1 MGSFGYRTHRT
12 DVPPSPPQGRDLYLK
27 PVSIQTRWQFTK
39 AIGKWQRQSPW
50 SVAKRP
56 GKSQKVPESPR
67 KSPKVHLKGYRYFLS
82 TFYKNSSMAR
92 RKVKKE
98 TNDAQDAPITTTK
111 KQAVC
116 RCRRCT
122 RRQRH
127 RHFSRC
133 FELGS
138 ITNLVASPSR
148 RNSDGMYDCQAR

>member
-1 MGSFGYRTHRT
+1 MDSLKGRSLCASTP
-12 DVPPSPPQGRDLYLK
+12 PPSVPRHTDTLAIYK
-27 PVSIQTRWQFTK
+27 SNANRKMAATITVIRCEK
-39 AIGKWQRQSPW
+39 AG
-50 SVAKRP
+50 
-56 GKSQKVPESPR
+56 KVPESPR

-148 RNSDGMYDCQAR
+148 RNSDGMYDGQAR